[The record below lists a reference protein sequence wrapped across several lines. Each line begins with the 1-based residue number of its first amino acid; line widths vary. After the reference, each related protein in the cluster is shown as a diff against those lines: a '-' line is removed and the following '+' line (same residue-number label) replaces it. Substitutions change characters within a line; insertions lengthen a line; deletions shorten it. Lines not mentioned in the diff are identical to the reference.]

1 MNLVHLLIL
10 VQHLRQF
17 VQKQL
22 VYLLTRYRLV
32 LADHVQD
39 QIPVVTIIETPISDM
54 LGFFTRCR
62 RYLSCYDQIG
72 MAIISVVRSTE
83 SAQKHLL
90 AQKHIDFRTTMCKL
104 TIKP

>member
-1 MNLVHLLIL
+1 MTKLLVLCSCAKSRNKIVNLVHLLIL

-32 LADHVQD
+32 LADYVRN

-54 LGFFTRCR
+54 LGFSPVAAATWV
-62 RYLSCYDQIG
+62 
-72 MAIISVVRSTE
+72 AT
-83 SAQKHLL
+83 
-90 AQKHIDFRTTMCKL
+90 
-104 TIKP
+104 